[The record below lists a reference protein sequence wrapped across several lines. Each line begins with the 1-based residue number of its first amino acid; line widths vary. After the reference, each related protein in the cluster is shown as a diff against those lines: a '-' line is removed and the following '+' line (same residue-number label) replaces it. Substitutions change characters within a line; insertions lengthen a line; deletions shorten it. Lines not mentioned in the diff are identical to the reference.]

1 MTQILNLGI
10 NSHDNKYSVYNSRFI
25 IQNDLF
31 KNIQKEKNIKMN
43 YVAVFEARKLKKI
56 RPLSINIFH
65 RHLANFINLDKDS

>member
-1 MTQILNLGI
+1 MICSKI
-10 NSHDNKYSVYNSRFI
+10 YK
-25 IQNDLF
+25 
-31 KNIQKEKNIKMN
+31 KEKNIKMN